1 MQRKLFVLL
10 PLIAIALA
18 APADASAQHAEEQA
32 VKDVVIKVFDGMR
45 ALDTVM
51 MKQTFAPGMR
61 MYGVGENGQI
71 QAMDPSGWLRGIGST
86 PAGTVI
92 DEVLHDVEVRIDGP
106 LAMVWT
112 YYDLFVGENFL
123 HCGYDAFTLMKT
135 QGEWKIVSVADTRRK
150 EGCRQKRS

>member
-1 MQRKLFVLL
+1 MRRTLFTVLS
-10 PLIAIALA
+10 LIAIAMT
-18 APADASAQHAEEQA
+18 APAAASAQQSEEQA
-32 VKDVVIKVFDGMR
+32 VKDVVKKVFDGMR
-45 ALDTVM
+45 ARDTVM

-61 MYGVGENGQI
+61 MYGIGQNGI
-71 QAMDPSGWLRGIGST
+71 AGMDPAGWLRSVGSA

-92 DEVLHDVEVRIDGP
+92 DEVLHDVEVRVDGP

-112 YYDLFVGENFL
+112 YYDLFVGDDFI

-150 EGCRQKRS
+150 ENCRQKRS

>member
-1 MQRKLFVLL
+1 MRRTLLAVLS
-10 PLIAIALA
+10 LITITMTVPA
-18 APADASAQHAEEQA
+18 AASAQQSEEQA

-61 MYGVGENGQI
+61 MYGVDDNGVI
-71 QAMDPSGWLRGIGST
+71 RAMDPQGWLRSIAAA

-92 DEVLHDVEVRIDGP
+92 DEVLHDVEVRVDGP

-112 YYDLFVGENFL
+112 YYDLFVGEGFV

-150 EGCRQKRS
+150 ENCRQKRS